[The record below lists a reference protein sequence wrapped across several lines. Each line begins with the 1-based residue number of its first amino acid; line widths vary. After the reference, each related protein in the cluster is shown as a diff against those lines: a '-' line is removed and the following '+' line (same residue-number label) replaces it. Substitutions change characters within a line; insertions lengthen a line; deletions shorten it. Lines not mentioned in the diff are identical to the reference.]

1 MDIFVIRIED
11 ANNVNEDLL
20 KEFQKKEIS
29 NEKKR
34 KTHCFSYFMVDR
46 ILREVYKIE
55 NRKIIFKENK
65 PILKSGEKHFS
76 ISHSGEYTVL
86 GFSDCN
92 CGIDIEK
99 VNNKR
104 DWKAIAE
111 RMDFKSQSEEEFYKD
126 WTKYEAEYKL
136 RGKCIPDLEY
146 TTSKKQGGKYESVYQ
161 TKIDSYA
168 LTAVSENSAEKFELY
183 IKY

>member
-55 NRKIIFKENK
+55 NREIIFKENK
-65 PILKSGEKHFS
+65 PVLKSGEKHFS

-136 RGKCIPDLEY
+136 GNGVKLEN
-146 TTSKKQGGKYESVYQ
+146 VYQ
-161 TKIDSYA
+161 ASFDNYCI
-168 LTAVSENSAEKFELY
+168 TAVSKNPEEKFDLY
-183 IKY
+183 LDIKKGT